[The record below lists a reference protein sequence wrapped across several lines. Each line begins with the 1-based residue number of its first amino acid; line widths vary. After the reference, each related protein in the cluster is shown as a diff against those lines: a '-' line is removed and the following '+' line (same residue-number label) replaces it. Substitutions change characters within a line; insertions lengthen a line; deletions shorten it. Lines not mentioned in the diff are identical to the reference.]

1 MMKPARWILTLA
13 IGLGLGVGITWWM
26 MKPPKIR
33 NGVTAIVPGVLYR
46 SGHRDPEDLQQQI
59 DLRGIKTVVNLGSTK
74 DWDAAVCQA
83 NGVKYI
89 RVPVGDVWQMDGLPN
104 PEANGKVFPK
114 PDLSA
119 VWRAI
124 DDPAARPVLI
134 HCWGGTHRTGV
145 FVAKYR
151 IEQQGWS
158 ARDAIDEMKLFGFDT
173 SDPKFA
179 GVLNY
184 LRQHQPPQT
193 ANTPATQPIAA
204 GSNAQ

>member
-1 MMKPARWILTLA
+1 MKPARWILTLA
-13 IGLGLGVGITWWM
+13 IGLGLGVGITWWV

-46 SGHRDPEDLQQQI
+46 SGQLDPEDLQQQI